1 METKSTEIEI
11 KSSNRLLTFFQLKNW
26 VRVQTP
32 RSSKEGMFWSGSNSP
47 VQHRHWDSKENI
59 WEGTLFK
66 KINVNN
72 VQIMSEFLLTSVDI
86 NKNMGLVLCFFK
98 YLIIS
103 AGFRTMLAGV
113 IWWLKIWNIVN
124 ETRRI
129 IVV

>member
-32 RSSKEGMFWSGSNSP
+32 CSSMEGMFWSGSNSP
-47 VQHRHWDSKENI
+47 VEHRHWGSKENI
-59 WEGTLFK
+59 WKGTLFK
-66 KINVNN
+66 KINVND

-98 YLIIS
+98 YLITS

-113 IWWLKIWNIVN
+113 IWWLKIWSIVSK
-124 ETRRI
+124 TRRI
-129 IVV
+129 ILV